1 MIKFFRNIR
10 RKLASENKVS
20 AYLRYSIGEIVLVVI
35 GILIALSIN
44 NWNEEQKKL
53 KIKKSYIENLIN
65 DLQKD
70 TVQLN
75 ASLKFNINQL
85 STADSIMSFFNDPNT
100 DANAVLNRYL
110 NTPGFM
116 GLRVINTYNS
126 NTFNLLI
133 SSGNIDLFSNH
144 FTNELMELNRLQ
156 QSEILV
162 TLRNANLYFDFQNN
176 IYSKLV
182 TPFRVNNEK
191 LIESLAE
198 GKDPKEAS
206 VLFINL
212 IIQEQHTL
220 NRYIELTSKVKS
232 KTEELLEQLINNQNS
247 IKEIDEELK
256 LQK

>member
-10 RKLASENKVS
+10 KKLVAENKAS

-53 KIKKSYIENLIN
+53 KLKKSYVENLIN
-65 DLQKD
+65 DLHKD

-75 ASLKFNINQL
+75 ASLKFNINQQ

-162 TLRNANLYFDFQNN
+162 SLRNANLYFDFQNN

-182 TPFRVNNEK
+182 TPFRVNNVK
-191 LIESLAE
+191 LIESLTE

-206 VLFINL
+206 VLYINL

-232 KTEELLEQLINNQNS
+232 KTEDLLEQLISNQN
-247 IKEIDEELK
+247 L
-256 LQK
+256 

>member
-10 RKLASENKVS
+10 KKMATENKAS

-53 KIKKSYIENLIN
+53 KLKKSYIENLIN

-133 SSGNIDLFSNH
+133 SSGNIDLFSNY

-162 TLRNANLYFDFQNN
+162 SLRNANLYFDFQNN

-182 TPFRVNNEK
+182 TPFRVNNVK
-191 LIESLAE
+191 LIESLTE
-198 GKDPKEAS
+198 DKDPKEAS
-206 VLFINL
+206 VLYINL

-220 NRYIELTSKVKS
+220 NRYIELTSKV
-232 KTEELLEQLINNQNS
+232 
-247 IKEIDEELK
+247 
-256 LQK
+256 